1 MKISKAAKN
10 RLRMMSQAERK
21 KIVQAAEM
29 LCLAN
34 LITYARYSAIFR
46 TVGNPSMT
54 KLFKL

>member
-1 MKISKAAKN
+1 MKVSKAAKN

-29 LCLAN
+29 LAKAN

-46 TVGNPSMT
+46 TVGNPSMNKML
-54 KLFKL
+54 KL